1 MSSSPFEEFGA
12 VCFRLLCPTHETLPA
27 PQHTRKGREK
37 ARRRSRP
44 PGGGR
49 EKKEG
54 PRTGRG
60 EKEKATKETRRG
72 QEEERDPNSAREH
85 GEEGGVEERAGLRCG
100 EANPNQGLLM
110 MMFITICAGV

>member
-1 MSSSPFEEFGA
+1 MKLMKFP
-12 VCFRLLCPTHETLPA
+12 RHPPHPTHETLPA

-49 EKKEG
+49 ENKEG

-60 EKEKATKETRRG
+60 EKEKATKESRRG
-72 QEEERDPNSAREH
+72 QEEERDPNSAREQ

-100 EANPNQGLLM
+100 EANPNQGLSGRSLRSR
-110 MMFITICAGV
+110 TRCR